1 MVLVIHIIAALSS
14 VGLTGIN
21 YVWPSKIRL
30 IVDYGL
36 VAITLA
42 TATYLIWTNPK
53 DLVSSCISGITY
65 LTIVLIGILATQRK
79 MARIDE
85 TA

>member
-1 MVLVIHIIAALSS
+1 MRI
-14 VGLTGIN
+14 
-21 YVWPSKIRL
+21 
-30 IVDYGL
+30 DYSL

-42 TATYLIWTNPK
+42 TAIYLIWTNPK
-53 DLVSSCISGITY
+53 DLVSSCISGVTY

-85 TA
+85 TI